1 MEKIRRVSTLIKPR
15 FITFEGIDGCGKS
28 TQVEL
33 LYQYLISKNIKSTVV
48 REPGG
53 TSISEEVRDIL
64 LSKSNIQMS
73 SHTEALLMS
82 ASRAQ
87 LTKEIIIPKLNSGYW
102 VISDRY
108 ADSTIAYQGGGR
120 ELNINWLKTLNSFA
134 TYEIIPELTIY
145 LDVPIETISKR
156 IPINSD
162 RFEIEGKNF
171 LTHVRNTY
179 NYLAKVEKN
188 RIKSIDG
195 TDDINS
201 IHQSIIKLIENKG
214 FLNYE

>member
-1 MEKIRRVSTLIKPR
+1 MSTLTKSR

-33 LYQYLISKNIKSTVV
+33 LYQYLISKNIKSIIV

-64 LSKSNIQMS
+64 LSKSNTQLA

-87 LTKEIIIPKLNSGYW
+87 LTKEIIIPKLKSGYW
-102 VISDRY
+102 IISDRY

-120 ELNINWLKTLNSFA
+120 QLNIDWLKALNSFA
-134 TYEIIPELTIY
+134 TYEIVPELTIY
-145 LDVPIETISKR
+145 LDVPIDIISKR

-171 LTHVRNTY
+171 LTLVRNTY
-179 NYLAKVEKN
+179 NDLAKFEKD

-195 TDDINS
+195 TDNINS
-201 IHQSIIKLIENKG
+201 IHQSIIKLIEDKG

>member
-1 MEKIRRVSTLIKPR
+1 LEKIRKMSTLTKSR

-33 LYQYLISKNIKSTVV
+33 LYQYLISKNIKSIIV

-64 LSKSNIQMS
+64 LSKSNTQMA

-82 ASRAQ
+82 ASRSQ
-87 LTKEIIIPKLNSGYW
+87 LTKEIIIPKLKSGYW
-102 VISDRY
+102 IISDRY

-120 ELNINWLKTLNSFA
+120 QLNIDWLKALNSFA
-134 TYEIIPELTIY
+134 TYEIVPELTIY
-145 LDVPIETISKR
+145 LDVPIDIISKR

-171 LTHVRNTY
+171 LTLVRNTY
-179 NYLAKVEKN
+179 NDLAKFEKD

-195 TDDINS
+195 TNDINS
-201 IHQSIIKLIENKG
+201 IHQSIIKLIEDKG